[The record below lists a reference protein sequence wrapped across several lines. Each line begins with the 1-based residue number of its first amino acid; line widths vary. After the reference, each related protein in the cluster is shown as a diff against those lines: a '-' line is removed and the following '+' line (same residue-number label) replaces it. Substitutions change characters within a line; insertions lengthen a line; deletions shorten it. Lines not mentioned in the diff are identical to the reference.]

1 MQHCA
6 ALSRAVGTRQIDVLA
21 NNARGAASHCRRNR
35 GPGSVPSVRNRVVLP
50 GRVSLGKGVVKP
62 TNDVDFAVNGIV
74 GQVRI
79 STGRRHWSA
88 GGPSVSCDVVN
99 LGLIPEDII
108 VIAPEYIHRVGVAG
122 VDRSREIHSDWNICQ
137 VGPGVTNGIVAVK
150 KA

>member
-62 TNDVDFAVNGIV
+62 TNDGDFAVNGIV

-88 GGPSVSCDVVN
+88 GGPGDSCDVVN
-99 LGLIPEDII
+99 LGLMLEAII
-108 VIAPEYIHRVGVAG
+108 VICTEYINRCGIGG
-122 VDRSREIHSDWNICQ
+122 VDRA
-137 VGPGVTNGIVAVK
+137 G
-150 KA
+150 